1 MRELIVPAATVVIG
15 AMGAVAAWIAGE
27 EALAFPSAIA
37 ACAVAAAVARVLGGA
52 AELVEHV
59 RDARN
64 AARHGD
70 GILRVRSV
78 RDRTY

>member
-1 MRELIVPAATVVIG
+1 MRELMVPATTVVIG

-37 ACAVAAAVARVLGGA
+37 ACAIMAALARVLSGA
-52 AELVEHV
+52 AEFVEHI
-59 RDARN
+59 RDSRDTSS
-64 AARHGD
+64 HSD